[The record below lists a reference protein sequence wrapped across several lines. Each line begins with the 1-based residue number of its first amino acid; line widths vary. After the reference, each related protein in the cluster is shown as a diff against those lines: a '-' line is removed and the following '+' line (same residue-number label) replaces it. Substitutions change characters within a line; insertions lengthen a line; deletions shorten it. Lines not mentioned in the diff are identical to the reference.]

1 LTQRDHVRSPQKA
14 EPGTECTP
22 PPANAK
28 EGDTPRAPPFPLRG
42 LGKRS
47 PAPPSPAGD
56 ATRDVVTEYDL
67 PAEMSGTGEIN
78 DGTVHVHAVMAVE
91 GDRAVSGHLHRAQIG
106 TWFARAYVIEITG

>member
-1 LTQRDHVRSPQKA
+1 MHLIEVRNDELMESLTRQ
-14 EPGTECTP
+14 
-22 PPANAK
+22 AK
-28 EGDTPRAPPFPLRG
+28 ERGITRAAIVSLIGAADRFTI
-42 LGKRS
+42 S
-47 PAPPSPAGD
+47 TMPAGD
-56 ATRDVVTEYDL
+56 ATQDIVTEYDL